1 MADDKN
7 LHDGWDSAKVDVN
20 DRNEV
25 EALHQQ
31 WKQFSH
37 EQIVEAIKKYGPE
50 RKDIELYLSNQAE
63 VM

>member
-7 LHDGWDSAKVDVN
+7 LHDGRDSAKVDVN

-37 EQIVEAIKKYGPE
+37 AQIVEAIKKYGPE
-50 RKDIELYLSNQAE
+50 RKDIELYLNSQAE

>member
-1 MADDKN
+1 MSDNKDLKDKR
-7 LHDGWDSAKVDVN
+7 DSGKVDMN

-37 EQIVEAIKKYGPE
+37 SQIVHAIKTYGPNRE
-50 RKDIELYLSNQAE
+50 DIEAHLSKQAE
-63 VM
+63 VL